1 MIRTPFRDFGS
12 RGCNVVFVA
21 VAIFLSARVSP
32 LVPLLR
38 VAHSSLCIFA
48 LCPSRCRR
56 QLRQSLMSGVACTFS
71 CVGSEKNLPPA
82 NCQSHVNR
90 QTISER
96 NSELCQHGYHSVHG
110 ISTDIVVN

>member
-1 MIRTPFRDFGS
+1 MSPNSAVTA
-12 RGCNVVFVA
+12 GCSFF
-21 VAIFLSARVSP
+21 FL
-32 LVPLLR
+32 
-38 VAHSSLCIFA
+38 A
-48 LCPSRCRR
+48 LCPSRCHRR
-56 QLRQSLMSGVACTFS
+56 LRQSLMSGVACTFS
-71 CVGSEKNLPPA
+71 CVGSEKNLNPA